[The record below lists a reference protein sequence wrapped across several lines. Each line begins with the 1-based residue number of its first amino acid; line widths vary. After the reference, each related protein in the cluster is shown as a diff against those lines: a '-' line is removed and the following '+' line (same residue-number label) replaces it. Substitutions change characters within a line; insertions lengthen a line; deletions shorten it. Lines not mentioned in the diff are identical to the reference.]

1 MTAYDL
7 FLIGAPAGG
16 EQANPLAM
24 FLPLILIFI
33 VFYFFI
39 IRPQKKKEDERKK
52 MIEAVAKGD
61 RVISI
66 GGVHGTVTQVD
77 ETSVLVQVDSNTKLR
92 IEKSA
97 LSSIGNTKEAPTK

>member
-1 MTAYDL
+1 MPIYDL
-7 FLIGAPAGG
+7 FLLGAPSG

-61 RVISI
+61 KVVTI

-77 ETSVLVQVDSNTKLR
+77 ESSILVQVDSGTKLR

-97 LSSIGNTKEAPTK
+97 LSNVAGKGKD

>member
-1 MTAYDL
+1 
-7 FLIGAPAGG
+7 
-16 EQANPLAM
+16 M

-61 RVISI
+61 RVITI
-66 GGVHGTVTQVD
+66 GGVHGSVTQVD
-77 ETSVLVQVDSNTKLR
+77 DTSVLVQVDSNTKLR
-92 IEKSA
+92 VEKSA
-97 LSSIGNTKEAPTK
+97 LSSIVNAKDAAAK

>member
-1 MTAYDL
+1 MPIYDF
-7 FLIGAPAGG
+7 FLLGAPSG

-61 RVISI
+61 KVVTI

-77 ETSVLVQVDSNTKLR
+77 ETSILVQVDSSTKLR

-97 LSSIGNTKEAPTK
+97 LSNVAGKGKE

>member
-1 MTAYDL
+1 MTDYSF
-7 FLIGAPAGG
+7 FLLAAGG
-16 EQANPLAM
+16 EQANPMAM
-24 FLPLILIFI
+24 FLPLVLIFI

-39 IRPQKKKEDERKK
+39 IRPQKKKEDVRKK
-52 MIEAVAKGD
+52 MIEAVAKND
-61 RVISI
+61 RVVTI

-97 LSSIGNTKEAPTK
+97 ISSVASKD

>member
-1 MTAYDL
+1 MYDVL
-7 FLIGAPAGG
+7 LLAAPGAD
-16 EQANPLAM
+16 QSPLAM

-61 RVISI
+61 KIVTI

-77 ETSVLVQVDSNTKLR
+77 EASVLAQVDNNTKLR
-92 IEKSA
+92 IDKNA
-97 LSSIGNTKEAPTK
+97 IASITAK

>member
-1 MTAYDL
+1 MTLYNF
-7 FLIGAPAGG
+7 FLIGAPAG

-39 IRPQKKKEDERKK
+39 IRPQKKKEDNRKK
-52 MIEAVAKGD
+52 MIEAVKKND
-61 RVISI
+61 RVVTI
-66 GGVHGTVTQVD
+66 GGIHGTVNQVD

-97 LSSIGNTKEAPTK
+97 LSSVPSKE

>member
-1 MTAYDL
+1 MPIYDF
-7 FLIGAPAGG
+7 FLLGAPSG

-61 RVISI
+61 KVVTI

-77 ETSVLVQVDSNTKLR
+77 ESSILVQVDSSTKLR

-97 LSSIGNTKEAPTK
+97 LSNVGGKNKE